1 MKLRHP
7 FEWLT
12 KSSQKRAFVLL
23 LILTLAVMAALR
35 CYDSHLKTEAAPNGI
50 VSYEFAGTLPV
61 AQSMIESWG
70 KDGQVYAGLS
80 MGLDYLFLIVYA
92 FTIGLGCVLTG
103 EKLSIKFASAKI
115 IGSILAWGLI
125 IAALLD
131 AIENYALI
139 NILLGSVEEF
149 WLTIAWA
156 CAAPKFALVGFGLLY
171 LMVGAILIFLKRNS

>member
-12 KSSQKRAFVLL
+12 KSNQKRAFVLL
-23 LILTLAVMAALR
+23 LILTLAVMAALI
-35 CYDSHLKTEAAPNGI
+35 YFDTHLKTKAAPNGI
-50 VSYEFAGTLPV
+50 LSYEFAGNLST
-61 AQSMIESWG
+61 AQNMIKSWG
-70 KDGQVYAGLS
+70 EDGQIYAGLS

-103 EKLSIKFASAKI
+103 EKLSEKFASANI

-139 NILLGSVEEF
+139 KILLGSVEEF
-149 WLTIAWA
+149 WLTIAWV

-171 LMVGAILIFLKRNS
+171 LIIGTILTFFGKK